1 VVAGPKERNVQ
12 MKKIKV
18 VICIATL
25 MISQRVGLAAS
36 IPTFTGRYT
45 HPAEGN
51 RSDLD
56 SVVILDVV
64 QREETIEITRVFS
77 GGKTSRNLY
86 SLNGTEENCISLI
99 DLSAKCKAQLKG
111 RSLILETVVVSNDAS
126 KERQSLVHVRTVDKW
141 QLSGDSKTITIRSYL
156 DFPDNRSGNS
166 SKYIEGQYS
175 DTDRYV
181 RQAQ

>member
-1 VVAGPKERNVQ
+1 
-12 MKKIKV
+12 MKKVKV

-45 HPAEGN
+45 HPAERN

-56 SVVILDVV
+56 SAVILDVV
-64 QREETIEITRVFS
+64 QRAETIEITRVDP
-77 GGKTSRNLY
+77 GGKTSNLY
-86 SLNGTEENCISLI
+86 PLNGTEEDCISPSG
-99 DLSAKCKAQLKG
+99 LSAKCKAQLKG
-111 RSLILETVVVSNDAS
+111 RSLILETVVVSDDAS

-156 DFPDNRSGNS
+156 DFPDNRPGNS